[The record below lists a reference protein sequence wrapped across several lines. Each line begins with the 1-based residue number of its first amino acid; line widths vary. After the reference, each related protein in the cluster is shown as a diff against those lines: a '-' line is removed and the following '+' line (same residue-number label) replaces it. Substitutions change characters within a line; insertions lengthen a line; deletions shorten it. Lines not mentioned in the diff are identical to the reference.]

1 MYKHTRLED
10 KNLIPT
16 PSTFT
21 THFLGSL
28 YCPQDNNN
36 HGVKNIQAMTSTEGK
51 NSNLLRTDEG
61 FNKLKGM
68 DFHLFYYDVT
78 IAPINFNVTF
88 PRELNLFY

>member
-1 MYKHTRLED
+1 
-10 KNLIPT
+10 
-16 PSTFT
+16 
-21 THFLGSL
+21 
-28 YCPQDNNN
+28 
-36 HGVKNIQAMTSTEGK
+36 MTSTEGK

-68 DFHLFYYDVT
+68 DFHLFYYYVT